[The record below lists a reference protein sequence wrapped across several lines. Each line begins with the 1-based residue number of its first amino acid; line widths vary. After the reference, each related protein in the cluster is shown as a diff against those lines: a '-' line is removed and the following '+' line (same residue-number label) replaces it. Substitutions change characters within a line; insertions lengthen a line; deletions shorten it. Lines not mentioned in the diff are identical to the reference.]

1 MADPVV
7 VAERA
12 VAAAAAAT
20 AEASSPTSRRGLCSA
35 GRTASCGT
43 STPAE
48 RIAPPSLP
56 GRTQSTKKLFIGQ
69 IEEAK
74 HNKRGMA

>member
-1 MADPVV
+1 MVDAV
-7 VAERA
+7 RT

-20 AEASSPTSRRGLCSA
+20 AEASSPASRRGLCSA
-35 GRTASCGT
+35 GGTAFCGT
-43 STPAE
+43 SSPAE

-56 GRTQSTKKLFIGQ
+56 GRTQSTKQLFIGQ

-74 HNKRGMA
+74 LNKRGMV